1 MKNYVSFDMIF
12 PSTWVVP
19 KKNEN
24 VEVLENQDKDG
35 SVITSFVCVNSTNL
49 IDMVETTIGNVIKS
63 NIEREE
69 KERLF
74 KNKVQELKHI
84 FEKENLENL
93 KGLKFDLEEFASLMT
108 NNNDEVDATVGEGDN
123 PTK

>member
-1 MKNYVSFDMIF
+1 MIF

-49 IDMVETTIGNVIKS
+49 IDMVETTIGNVIKT